1 MPVLTFDG
9 ADAVQR
15 LTRIDNTHETGTS
28 LAMKLQPLPWLN
40 IQPYYNYMYFNYI
53 TSNSHIRHSMHNAGI
68 SVHFTPKNWQ
78 ISWNGNLPV
87 TIVNGDLY
95 CKSGFQMTAAVQY
108 KYQNISV
115 ALNYIYNPHPSVIY
129 AGIQYDSKTLISNT
143 PNRTQAPVSNTPNH
157 TQAPVSGIQSDTQ
170 EGVYSAHR
178 FAYSEETVWNNFRN
192 LIAWTFTYYFSRGKA
207 PSRTSNHTTKHLTNS
222 DPDSGLTPYNT
233 AK

>member
-1 MPVLTFDG
+1 
-9 ADAVQR
+9 
-15 LTRIDNTHETGTS
+15 
-28 LAMKLQPLPWLN
+28 MKLQPLPWLG
-40 IQPYYNYMYFNYI
+40 IQPYYNYLYSNYI
-53 TSNSHIRHSMHNAGI
+53 TPNSHIRHSMHNAGI
-68 SVHFTPKNWQ
+68 GVHFTPKNWQ

-87 TIVNGDLY
+87 TTVNGDLY

-129 AGIQYDSKTLISNT
+129 ADIQCNSK
-143 PNRTQAPVSNTPNH
+143 
-157 TQAPVSGIQSDTQ
+157 DT
-170 EGVYSAHR
+170 ESSHR
-178 FAYSEETVWNNFRN
+178 HFAYSEETIWNNFRN

-207 PSRTSNHTTKHLTNS
+207 PSGTSKHTTKHLTNS